1 MQKEKK
7 LQIEHLNVNELKPYV
22 NNSRTHSN
30 EQIAQICASIKE
42 FGFTN
47 PILIDEN
54 NEIIAGHGR
63 LIAADRLN
71 LKDVPTIRLIG
82 LTEAQKKAYVIA
94 DNKIALN
101 AGWDEEL
108 LKIEL
113 ADLNE
118 LDFNL
123 ELTGFSLDEIDK
135 ILNLN
140 DVSDTIDDSHLI
152 SDEQKNILMIEFD
165 SEFQLQK
172 AYEEYS
178 SKGFKCKILE

>member
-7 LQIEHLNVNELKPYV
+7 LQIEHININELKPCA

-30 EQIAQICASIKE
+30 EQIDQICASIKE

-113 ADLNE
+113 TDLNE

-123 ELTGFSLDEIDK
+123 ELTGFSNDEINKLFNQNND
-135 ILNLN
+135 LNISEF
-140 DVSDTIDDSHLI
+140 DQLI
-152 SDEQKNILMIEFD
+152 DEQKNILMIEFD
-165 SEFQLQK
+165 SEIQLQK